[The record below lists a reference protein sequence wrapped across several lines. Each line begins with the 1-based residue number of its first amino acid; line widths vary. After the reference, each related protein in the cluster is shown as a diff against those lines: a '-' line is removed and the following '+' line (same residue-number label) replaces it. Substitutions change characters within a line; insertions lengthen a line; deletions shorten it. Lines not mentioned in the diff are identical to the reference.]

1 MTFLEEVEGEVF
13 NLVFFRN
20 NRYRLFGNSFF
31 CATFAF

>member
-1 MTFLEEVEGEVF
+1 MTFLEEVEGEV
-13 NLVFFRN
+13 LVFFRN